1 MPFAF
6 RRLSILAV
14 AVLTV
19 LAVFSLAAC
28 SKEKQERSSGDATLS
43 PRFES
48 EAQQFETALKDDPK
62 NLNALIQLGNLYYD
76 WGQNEVDTKGDTA
89 QPEDKWLRAIKYY
102 GQALEIDPKNANI
115 RVDMANLM
123 RFTGRTDEAL
133 SQYRTAIKQDPNHAQ
148 ARINLIT
155 TLGQQKQDYK
165 GAVNEYDALLKA
177 VPEQKDNA
185 ALKQEVDN
193 FRNMMIKE
201 KKK

>member
-1 MPFAF
+1 MYFVF
-6 RRLSILAV
+6 KRLFLLAM

-19 LAVFSLAAC
+19 FAVFSLSAC
-28 SKEKQERSSGDATLS
+28 SKDKQERSSGDTTLS
-43 PRFES
+43 PRFAS
-48 EAQQFETALKDDPK
+48 ETQMLETALKDDPK
-62 NLNALIQLGNLYYD
+62 NLNALIQLGNIYYD

-102 GQALEIDPKNANI
+102 GQALEIDPSNSNV

-123 RFTGRTDEAL
+123 RFMGRTDESL
-133 SQYRTAIKQDPNHAQ
+133 SHYRTAISQDPKHVQ

-155 TLGQQKQDYK
+155 ALGQQKQDYK
-165 GAVNEYDALLKA
+165 GAISEYDALLMA

-193 FRNMMIKE
+193 FRSMMKE
-201 KKK
+201 NKK

>member
-1 MPFAF
+1 MSFIF
-6 RRLSILAV
+6 KRLFLLAV
-14 AVLTV
+14 AVL
-19 LAVFSLAAC
+19 AVFALSAC
-28 SKEKQERSSGDATLS
+28 SKEKQERSSGDTTLS
-43 PRFES
+43 PRFAS

-102 GQALEIDPKNANI
+102 GQALEIDPKNVNI

-133 SQYRTAIKQDPNHAQ
+133 SQYRTAIKLDPKHAQ

-155 TLGQQKQDYK
+155 TLGQMKQDYK
-165 GAVNEYDALLKA
+165 GAVTEYDALLKA
-177 VPEQKDNA
+177 VPEQKDNIE
-185 ALKQEVDN
+185 LKQEVDN
-193 FRNMMIKE
+193 FRNMMMKE
-201 KKK
+201 TKK